1 MLKSPENLGIIH
13 FIGIGGIG
21 MSGIAEILHQ
31 SGYYVQGSDINESNN
46 TNWENEIPAKNNI
59 AITKAP
65 ITKVDPRS
73 GWDKINNPK
82 IAKTNKGLKKP
93 NEVLISPN
101 LLTQYPE
108 I

>member
-1 MLKSPENLGIIH
+1 MATTVKIP
-13 FIGIGGIG
+13 
-21 MSGIAEILHQ
+21 
-31 SGYYVQGSDINESNN
+31 INKSNN
-46 TNWENEIPAKNNI
+46 INWENEIPAKNNI

-101 LLTQYPE
+101 LLTQ
-108 I
+108 

>member
-1 MLKSPENLGIIH
+1 MHINTTNKEN
-13 FIGIGGIG
+13 
-21 MSGIAEILHQ
+21 
-31 SGYYVQGSDINESNN
+31 
-46 TNWENEIPAKNNI
+46 WKNEIPAKNNI

-65 ITKVDPRS
+65 ITRVDPRS
-73 GWDKINNPK
+73 GWDIIKSPK
-82 IAKTNKGLKKP
+82 KPSTIKGLKKP